1 MLRAIIVDDEELSV
15 KRLRRI
21 LAASREISSCH
32 EFLNPLEAIEFVK
45 ANPVD
50 IAFLDISMPEIH
62 GMKLSASLLELDD
75 SLEIV
80 FVTGY
85 DEYAVQ
91 AFDMSALDY
100 LLKPVTA
107 ERVSRT
113 LHKFRKIQNLPATS
127 PSPSPAAALTVRL
140 FNGLKVFRGENTEP
154 LKLRSPKTEELF
166 AYLICKRAVSR
177 EEIIDNL
184 WHGLEP
190 EKAWKNLNSTLYY
203 IRKAIGQSKAGGCI
217 VADRNEIR
225 IDERALDCDLYSF
238 ERLLRQYRPLS
249 DKNTEWIRE
258 AEALYAGPLLKG
270 KAYEWAGERAHQLEH
285 GFLQLLELAA
295 RSCLE
300 RGQSRQALYYFN
312 EILKMDTLRED
323 IGYEAIRVLIELGRL
338 NEALRQYQVLA
349 EELQRELGVEPGPHI
364 QELVNGLRP

>member
-1 MLRAIIVDDEELSV
+1 MLRAIIVDDEELSI

-21 LAASREISSCH
+21 LTESGEVGSCH
-32 EFLNPLEAIEFVK
+32 TFLNPLEAFEFVK

-50 IAFLDISMPEIH
+50 IAFLDISMPEIN
-62 GMKLSASLLELDD
+62 GMKLSGRLLELGD

-107 ERVSRT
+107 ERVSKT
-113 LHKFRKIQNLPATS
+113 LNKYRRSQNLPASS
-127 PSPSPAAALTVRL
+127 PAPAQAAALTVRL
-140 FNGLKVFRGENTEP
+140 FNGFKVFREGDTEP

-166 AYLICKRAVSR
+166 VYLICKRTVSR
-177 EEIIDNL
+177 EEIIDTL

-203 IRKAIGQSKAGGCI
+203 IRKAIGQSKTGGCI
-217 VADRNEIR
+217 IADRNEIR
-225 IDERALDCDLYSF
+225 IDERALDCDLYAF
-238 ERLLRQYRPLS
+238 ERLLRQRQLS
-249 DKNTEWIRE
+249 DKNTDWMRE
-258 AEALYAGPLLKG
+258 AEILYTGPLLKG
-270 KAYEWAGERAHQLEH
+270 KAYEWAGERVRRLEH
-285 GFLQLLELAA
+285 GFIQHLEFAA

-300 RGQSRQALYYFN
+300 RTQPRQALYYFG
-312 EILKMDTLRED
+312 EILKMDALRED
-323 IGYEAIRVLIELGRL
+323 IGHEVIRLLIELGRP
-338 NEALRQYQVLA
+338 NEALGQYHLLA

-364 QELVNGLRP
+364 QELVKGLRP